1 MVLKLADEHR
11 NVFVVGDSDQS
22 VYAFRGADIRNIL
35 EFEKA
40 FPDTS
45 VVVLDQNYRSTQ
57 VILDAANSVISNNL
71 GRKPKD
77 LWTDKSAGDNIVLYR
92 VSGRLV
98 YKNVLRSPCPGLARD
113 SDIVVSEQFGS
124 QKCRGDILR
133 LVDRTSGM
141 TGGICSLGDFVPYRA
156 EKTAG

>member
-1 MVLKLADEHR
+1 GGKVAGKPVTCISDFNADNMIR
-11 NVFVVGDSDQS
+11 VSD
-22 VYAFRGADIRNIL
+22 NIL
-35 EFEKA
+35 
-40 FPDTS
+40 
-45 VVVLDQNYRSTQ
+45 
-57 VILDAANSVISNNL
+57 
-71 GRKPKD
+71 
-77 LWTDKSAGDNIVLYR
+77 LYR

-98 YKNVLRSPCPGLARD
+98 YKNNLRSPCPGLARD

-156 EKTAG
+156 EKTAR